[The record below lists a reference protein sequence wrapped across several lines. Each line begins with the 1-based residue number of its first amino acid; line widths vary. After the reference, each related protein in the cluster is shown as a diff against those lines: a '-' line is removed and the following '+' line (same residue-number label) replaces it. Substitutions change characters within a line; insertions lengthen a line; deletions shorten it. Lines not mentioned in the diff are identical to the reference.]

1 MSFNIAMFDPKVNI
15 VVVESEGYGS
25 IVPHSHEFVELVY
38 VKSGKGENII
48 GERKIP
54 VKQGDLFLIA
64 DREVSHSIF
73 PFGNPATFTV
83 WNIIFPFDF
92 YNHNYDLISP
102 ETVVPLDKIRD
113 GEYLI
118 SRIKDEYESKNWLY
132 EEITYG
138 LTGALLAEIFRAL
151 PSRRGKVN
159 REQSRQK
166 YMSEYIDVAL
176 DYIHKNYDKQ
186 ISVDDVA
193 SACGVCKPYLQ
204 RIFKRE
210 RNTSVVAYII
220 KYRIEQACRYLLNTS
235 YSVATISQ
243 MVGFNDLKYFHMK
256 FKEIVGDTPNRYKQ
270 NVEREN

>member
-1 MSFNIAMFDPKVNI
+1 MSFNIAMFDSKVNI

-38 VKSGKGENII
+38 VKSGEGENII
-48 GERKIP
+48 GEKKIP
-54 VKQGDLFLIA
+54 VKQGDLFLLA
-64 DREVSHSIF
+64 DRELSHSIF
-73 PFGNPATFTV
+73 PFGNPADFTV

-92 YNHNYDLISP
+92 YNYNYALISP
-102 ETVVPLDKIRD
+102 ETVVPLEKIKD

-118 SRIKDEYESKNWLY
+118 NRIKEEYENKNWMY

-138 LTGALLAEIFRAL
+138 LTGALLAELFRAQ
-151 PSRRGKVN
+151 PSRRGKAN

-186 ISVDDVA
+186 ISVNDVA
-193 SACGVCKPYLQ
+193 AACGVCKPYLQ

-220 KYRIEQACRYLLNTS
+220 KYRIEQSCRYLLNTN

-256 FKEIVGDTPNRYKQ
+256 FKELVGDTPNKYKQ
-270 NVEREN
+270 NVEREC